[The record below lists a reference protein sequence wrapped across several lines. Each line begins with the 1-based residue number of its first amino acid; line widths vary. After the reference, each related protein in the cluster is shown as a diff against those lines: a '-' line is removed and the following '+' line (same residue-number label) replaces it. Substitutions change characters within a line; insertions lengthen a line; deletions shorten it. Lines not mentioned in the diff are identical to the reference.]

1 MRKILFRSG
10 LLAIGLFM
18 FLCINNYGQNSI
30 SDPANPEDITTWH
43 GKTVIFFSPH
53 EDDDLSAAGTMAI
66 LTKNGNKVLIVMY
79 TNGNKGTHDLSMTS
93 ERLAQI
99 RKQEDMAA
107 NKILGIPQDNI
118 FFLGYDDGMLEYV
131 PQKEI
136 VEKVCW
142 YIRKYRPDAIFTM
155 DPGSKYFIWHK
166 TDHRAS
172 ALLTVDGARAAAYH
186 LYFPQHL
193 AKEGLQSY
201 TVRDW
206 FFYESD
212 GIVIDGNYKVDV
224 TNVADLIWQA
234 ACQHTSQNGKG
245 NMKYTGPEMAP
256 EDKENLKKIITK
268 DSSGKVYELFRRVQE
283 SLSY

>member
-1 MRKILFRSG
+1 MIRLIF
-10 LLAIGLFM
+10 LALSLCI
-18 FLCINNYGQNSI
+18 FLCARIYGQSSI

-43 GKTVIFFSPH
+43 GKTIIFFSPH
-53 EDDDLSAAGTMAI
+53 EDDDLEAAGTMAK
-66 LTKNGNKVLIVMY
+66 LVKNGNNVLIVLY
-79 TNGNKGTHDLSMTS
+79 TNGNKGTHDLNMTS

-99 RKQEDMAA
+99 RKQEDLAA
-107 NKILGIPQDNI
+107 NKILGIPKENI

-142 YIRKYRPDAIFTM
+142 FIRKYRPDAIFTM
-155 DPGSKYFIWHK
+155 DPGTKFTIWHK

-172 ALLTVDGARAAAYH
+172 ALLTLDGALAAAYH

-193 AKEGLQSY
+193 TKEGLQSY
-201 TVRDW
+201 AVRDC

-212 GIVIDGNYKVDV
+212 GSVIEGNYRVDI
-224 TNVADLIWQA
+224 TNEAKLKWQA
-234 ACQHTSQNGKG
+234 ACQHTSQISKG
-245 NMKYTGPEMAP
+245 NMKYIGSEMAH
-256 EDKENLKKIITK
+256 EDKEKQKEIITK
-268 DSSGKVYELFRRVQE
+268 DADGKVYENFRRVQE